1 MAMNLRNQKWLRR
14 IGSGIIAALSFLYL
28 AACLIPFLDPGT
40 FWFIAALGLV
50 FPVLALLML
59 LIVIY
64 MAVRRSRLFFLAV
77 IIFMAGW
84 QQLAVMVGFN
94 FFANQKGA
102 GANADF
108 SVLTWNVN
116 RWDEQNRKLKGG
128 VSFRELMLDAINSQQ
143 ADILCFQEFF
153 EPYGNGL
160 GEFQSNIRALAAMG
174 YPYAVFFPSS
184 VIYTGERKFG
194 LFICSRYPITDSGMY
209 RFANTP
215 HSEGVMY
222 ADIRVKE
229 QVVRVFNV
237 GLESF
242 RGSEDGVD
250 GIEHAGGLKKTKHI
264 FTGLK
269 RSYSHRAEQ
278 ARQVS
283 RLLKESPYPV
293 ILAGKLA
300 DVPNSY
306 TYFKVRNGMKDVF
319 LERGSGLGSTLDV
332 FPPVFR
338 MDYILS
344 DKRFRILRYQ
354 RPVWGYSDHRPII
367 AEFSLNK

>member
-1 MAMNLRNQKWLRR
+1 MAMNLRNQKRLRR
-14 IGSGIIAALSFLYL
+14 IGSGIIAVLSFLYL

-143 ADILCFQEFF
+143 ADILCFQEF
-153 EPYGNGL
+153 L
-160 GEFQSNIRALAAMG
+160 SHMA
-174 YPYAVFFPSS
+174 
-184 VIYTGERKFG
+184 TG
-194 LFICSRYPITDSGMY
+194 
-209 RFANTP
+209 
-215 HSEGVMY
+215 
-222 ADIRVKE
+222 
-229 QVVRVFNV
+229 
-237 GLESF
+237 
-242 RGSEDGVD
+242 
-250 GIEHAGGLKKTKHI
+250 
-264 FTGLK
+264 
-269 RSYSHRAEQ
+269 
-278 ARQVS
+278 
-283 RLLKESPYPV
+283 
-293 ILAGKLA
+293 
-300 DVPNSY
+300 
-306 TYFKVRNGMKDVF
+306 
-319 LERGSGLGSTLDV
+319 
-332 FPPVFR
+332 
-338 MDYILS
+338 
-344 DKRFRILRYQ
+344 
-354 RPVWGYSDHRPII
+354 
-367 AEFSLNK
+367 